1 MDDDHELIL
10 VAAYGDLESAR
21 ADLRQINRRIKHGL
35 ELRGAALVSKDADG
49 HPEVVEAANRHGRM
63 GIGMGAGVG
72 LLFGMF
78 APPLG
83 LAMVVGAAA
92 GGLVASF
99 AEHELRSGL
108 RHEVGAAL
116 EAGTA
121 VIIAVVYPNG
131 RVPMESTISN
141 AASVTELRMDR
152 STINSLEAA
161 VEEAMSQLHRRTVIA
176 GTTDTST

>member
-1 MDDDHELIL
+1 MRGGALSGVCADSGRSDVTEARRGGPGCTD
-10 VAAYGDLESAR
+10 AATRKR
-21 ADLRQINRRIKHGL
+21 ANASNAPAEVH
-35 ELRGAALVSKDADG
+35 G

-83 LAMVVGAAA
+83 LALVVGAAA

-108 RHEVGAAL
+108 RHEVGASL

-121 VIIAVVYPNG
+121 VIIAIVYPNG
-131 RVPMESTISN
+131 RAPMESTISN